1 VVRVGA
7 GESAA
12 LVLVTAGDALP
23 PRHDLGTVCSK
34 VDVVVSD
41 LILPPWCQPRQMRI
55 DRATLA
61 QTQAMAI
68 WLSATRTATVAAQI
82 GDHPWLPD
90 AR

>member
-1 VVRVGA
+1 
-7 GESAA
+7 
-12 LVLVTAGDALP
+12 
-23 PRHDLGTVCSK
+23 
-34 VDVVVSD
+34 
-41 LILPPWCQPRQMRI
+41 MRI